1 MFCSGLLPAGQVPRH
16 TRYAKNFHFSHSTCL
31 SVHVCV
37 LSCVNKSTTPPH
49 TSPGPLPFTVVD
61 FWRLVWQER
70 SPTIV
75 MITNLVEGTKIKC
88 HQYWPDKES
97 AKYGPFEVSLID
109 QQILADYTVRTLI
122 LQVPLHIVCLH
133 CKPAT
138 GTVCMQCY
146 WVMHMVT

>member
-1 MFCSGLLPAGQVPRH
+1 MFCSGLLPAGQIPRH

-31 SVHVCV
+31 TVHVFV

-49 TSPGPLPFTVVD
+49 PFPGPLPLTVVD

-75 MITNLVEGTKIKC
+75 MITNLVEGAKIKC

-138 GTVCMQCY
+138 STVCMQCY
-146 WVMHMVT
+146 WVMHMAT